1 MSFLPNNALNG
12 DKKQNNSPLPRKNN
26 HRIHHGLQYQ
36 PGNHNDFTLVFNVL
50 YNQLCYYSNKFV
62 SDWDAA
68 EDIVVEVFIKFW
80 CQKGTFNN
88 AGAIK
93 RWLYKCT
100 HNDSLHYL
108 KRLKNRSTSNIDFA
122 LTVPDET
129 NKLSEII
136 NAEQFSEICSLINT
150 LPTECRKII
159 RLHYLVGLD
168 NAQIAA
174 MFNVSIHTVKNQRAR
189 GIYLIRKRM
198 RIYQN

>member
-1 MSFLPNNALNG
+1 MSFLPNNGRNG
-12 DKKQNNSPLPRKNN
+12 DKKQNSFSLPGKNN
-26 HRIHHGLQYQ
+26 LRILHGLQYQ
-36 PGNHNDFTLVFNVL
+36 PGSHNDFTLVFNVL

-93 RWLYKCT
+93 RWLYTCT

-108 KRLKNRSTSNIDFA
+108 KRVKNKSTSNIDFA
-122 LTVPDET
+122 VAVPEET

-136 NAEQFSEICSLINT
+136 NTEQFSEICLLLDT
-150 LPTECRKII
+150 LPTECRKIM

-174 MFNVSIHTVKNQRAR
+174 MFKVSINTVKNQKAR
-189 GIYLIRKRM
+189 GIYLIKKRM

>member
-1 MSFLPNNALNG
+1 MLLF
-12 DKKQNNSPLPRKNN
+12 KQ
-26 HRIHHGLQYQ
+26 
-36 PGNHNDFTLVFNVL
+36 VCFN
-50 YNQLCYYSNKFV
+50 
-62 SDWDAA
+62 WDAA

-80 CQKGTFNN
+80 CQKGRFYN
-88 AGAIK
+88 AGAIR

-100 HNDSLHYL
+100 RNDCLHYL
-108 KRLKNRSTSNIDFA
+108 NRLKNRSTSNIDFVVA
-122 LTVPDET
+122 VPDET

-150 LPTECRKII
+150 LSPECRKII
-159 RLHYLVGLD
+159 RLHYLVGLE

>member
-1 MSFLPNNALNG
+1 ML
-12 DKKQNNSPLPRKNN
+12 
-26 HRIHHGLQYQ
+26 HGLQYQ
-36 PGNHNDFTLVFNVL
+36 PGNYNDFTLVFNVL
-50 YNQLCYYSNKFV
+50 YNQLCYYSKKFV

-80 CQKGTFNN
+80 CQKGTFYNV
-88 AGAIK
+88 GAIK

-108 KRLKNRSTSNIDFA
+108 NRLKNRSTSNIDFA
-122 LTVPDET
+122 VAVPEET

-136 NAEQFSEICSLINT
+136 NAEQFSEICLFINT
-150 LPTECRKII
+150 LPTECRKIM

-174 MFNVSIHTVKNQRAR
+174 ISKVSIHTVKNRKAR
-189 GIYLIRKRM
+189 GIYLIKKRM

>member
-1 MSFLPNNALNG
+1 MSFLPHNAVNG
-12 DKKQNNSPLPRKNN
+12 DKRQNNSRSPGKNN
-26 HRIHHGLQYQ
+26 QRILHGLQYQ
-36 PGNHNDFTLVFNVL
+36 PGNHNDFSLVFNVL
-50 YNQLCYYSNKFV
+50 YNQLCYYSNKFIL
-62 SDWDAA
+62 DWDAA

-80 CQKGTFNN
+80 CQKGTFNS

-93 RWLYKCT
+93 RWLYKCA

-108 KRLKNRSTSNIDFA
+108 KRLQNRSTSNLNFA
-122 LTVPDET
+122 VAVPDET

-136 NAEQFSEICSLINT
+136 NAEQFSEICSLINI